1 MLEKI
6 KKELEAKLKNFDAEK
21 QVEMIERQTLIN
33 TKITELITL
42 LVEQAKDGFNVSP
55 SVKTLTNMLNRSY
68 INPLTG
74 EDDEWMEISDGVYQN
89 LKCSRIFKDK
99 NLFDG
104 KPYYTEGKAFSIDG
118 GKSFFQNMDS
128 RVPVEFPLYELPETE
143 YIILEDVS

>member
-104 KPYYTEGKAFSIDG
+104 KPYYTEGKAFSNNG
-118 GKSFFQNMDS
+118 GKSFYNSDDS
-128 RVPVEFPLYELPETE
+128 YVLIEFPLYELPETE
-143 YIILEDVS
+143 QVILGDE

>member
-74 EDDEWMEISDGVYQN
+74 EDDEWMEIANGVYQN
-89 LKCSRIFKDK
+89 MKCSRIFKDK
-99 NLFDG
+99 NRFDG
-104 KPYYTEGKAFSIDG
+104 KPYYTEGKVFSNNG
-118 GKSFFQNMDS
+118 GKSFYNSDDS
-128 RVPVEFPLYELPETE
+128 YVPVEFPLYELPETE
-143 YIILEDVS
+143 HVILEDIS